1 MKRELLLLHIKIMF
15 HISQKYESVV
25 ELIESRIWTLGMK
38 SMISLKMTQAER
50 STSIESHYTSNT
62 NKECI

>member
-50 STSIESHYTSNT
+50 STSIESYYTSNT